1 MKLLVIASG
10 PITASDLE
18 EAVGEDATEEA
29 EVLVVAPALQESPLR
44 FWLSDADSAIA
55 EAERVQRESVE
66 ELTEAG
72 VDASGDTGEGD
83 PLEAV
88 QDALQTFRADR
99 IVVFTHP
106 EGDQAYLEGVDP
118 AEIEERFGIQTTL
131 RTISA

>member
-29 EVLVVAPALQESPLR
+29 EVLVVAQDSPLR

-131 RTISA
+131 RTISG